1 MDFRSD
7 NVAGVAPQILE
18 AVIAANEGTA
28 TSYGADEISA
38 RVEAKLCEIFERE
51 VRAFPVATGTAANA
65 LSLSVM
71 TPPYGAILCHEEA
84 HIQLDECG
92 APEMFTGGAKL
103 VPLPG
108 VSGKLTPDSVRGVLE
123 KTLTGDSHRVQPAAL
138 SLTQATE
145 AGTCYRPAEIAA
157 LTEVAR
163 SRGMKVQ
170 MDGARFANAVAHL
183 GASPAEVTWRAG
195 IDALAFGATKNGAL
209 GAEIVVFFD
218 TTLAETFAFRRKR
231 AGHLFSKM
239 RFVSAQLEA
248 YLAEDRWLTF
258 ARHANAMGTRIAQG
272 LQRLPRVTLLH
283 PVEANEV
290 FIQLPLQVVAG
301 LRQAGFDFYDWT
313 DGAPG
318 TVRLVM
324 AFNTDP
330 RPCRGLHPDR
340 RAPRGGSGL
349 AEARASGVPELEAAR
364 CAASWSHSDSLPK
377 DWPRIRS

>member
-7 NVAGVAPQILE
+7 NVAGVAPQIIE
-18 AVIAANEGTA
+18 AVIAANQGRS
-28 TSYGADEISA
+28 TSYGADDITG
-38 RVEAKLCEIFERE
+38 RVEARLCEIFERE

-84 HIQLDECG
+84 HIHLDECG

-108 VSGKLTPDSVRGVLE
+108 ASGKLVPETVRGVLE

-157 LTEVAR
+157 LAEIAR
-163 SRGMKVQ
+163 ARGMRVQ

-183 GASPAEVTWRAG
+183 GVAPADVTWRAG
-195 IDALAFGATKNGAL
+195 VDALAFGATKNGAM

-218 TTLAETFAFRRKR
+218 TALAETFPLRRKR

-239 RFVSAQLEA
+239 RFVSAQLDA
-248 YLAEDRWLTF
+248 YLAEDRWLDF
-258 ARHANAMGTRIAQG
+258 ARHANAMASRLAQG
-272 LQRLPRVTLLH
+272 LQRLPSVTLLH
-283 PVEANEV
+283 AVEANEV
-290 FIQLPLQVVAG
+290 FAQLPLAVVAG
-301 LRQAGFDFYDWT
+301 LRKAGFNFYDWT
-313 DGAPG
+313 DAAPG
-318 TVRLVM
+318 TVRLVL
-324 AFNTDP
+324 AFDTDP
-330 RPCRGLHPDR
+330 AHIDAFLDTVR
-340 RAPRGGSGL
+340 RL
-349 AEARASGVPELEAAR
+349 AVAA
-364 CAASWSHSDSLPK
+364 A
-377 DWPRIRS
+377 